1 MNNEKLKIEDE
12 DRDRIICRCEEIS
25 YGEII
30 DAIKASRKSVKAI
43 KWATRAGMGACQ
55 GRTCSKLIM
64 QILVNVGVSDWETL
78 KPDKPRF
85 PLIPVSIESME
96 ITSMENDK

>member
-1 MNNEKLKIEDE
+1 MNNEEK
-12 DRDRIICRCEEIS
+12 DRIICRCEEIT

-30 DAIKASRKSVKAI
+30 DAIKAGRKSVKAI
-43 KWATRAGMGACQ
+43 KRSTRAGMGACQ
-55 GRTCSKLIM
+55 GRTCSKLVM
-64 QILVNVGVSDWETL
+64 QILVNKGAADWETL
-78 KPDKPRF
+78 EPDKPRF